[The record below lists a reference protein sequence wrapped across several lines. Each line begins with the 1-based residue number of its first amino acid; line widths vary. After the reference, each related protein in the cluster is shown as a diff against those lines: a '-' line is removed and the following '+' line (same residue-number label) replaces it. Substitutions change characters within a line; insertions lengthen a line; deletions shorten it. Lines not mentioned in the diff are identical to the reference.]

1 MRDTTHNLSALSN
14 RFQAEM
20 IAFCQRIVQTPSL
33 PGEEGDVAR
42 LIRAE
47 MERLG
52 YDQVW
57 ADDWGNVVLL
67 TREAGGLDDLLAE
80 GDHFGAVTI
89 GESR

>member
-1 MRDTTHNLSALSN
+1 MNGNLTDRMIALTKCY
-14 RFQAEM
+14 RAEM

-33 PGEEGDVAR
+33 PGEEGDVAA

-57 ADDWGNVVLL
+57 SDDWGNVVGLL
-67 TREAGGLDDLLAE
+67 RGQGTGRIVPCPIRCSII
-80 GDHFGAVTI
+80 FC
-89 GESR
+89 